1 MGELIKRT
9 TKHFISNNNCSSN
22 GHNNPSSN
30 RNNGNI
36 YRRQKHNPG
45 SGFEPA
51 VFLMLSQAL
60 SVCVSCGHLF
70 FSVCWYRNTSSLSLS
85 FIILCVLL
93 ILKYLQFTPQSHSFM
108 CLLTILRY
116 PQFIPQSHDFMYLLT
131 VLSLETVCDCSP
143 YWDTHSLFLSL
154 TVAVHHTEIPT
165 IYPSISQYGLY
176 SISNTGKSFLMYAN
190 ARFFLFF
197 FGGGGEGGGG
207 EGEYLIIPCGKSGS
221 PYPGKSQQPQ
231 EHRYPFLSVCGVFSC
246 IQTMIWLPVFGIF
259 NVRSDADA
267 CDCTRG
273 LCGHRQRVRTESWPR
288 EKNPLPHPGL
298 EPASVLRLALSSV
311 PVTMWGTVK
320 HVRSVW
326 STRRV
331 PRRHTR
337 TRP

>member
-85 FIILCVLL
+85 FIILCVCWYWNTSSLPLSL
-93 ILKYLQFTPQSHSFM
+93 IVSCAFWQYWDIHSLSLSLMILCTCWPYWVSKLYVTVHHTEIPTVYSSVSLWLF
-108 CLLTILRY
+108 TILRY
-116 PQFIPQSHDFMYLLT
+116 PQFIPRFHNMAYIVYPILEKAFWCTQTLDFFM
-131 VLSLETVCDCSP
+131 
-143 YWDTHSLFLSL
+143 
-154 TVAVHHTEIPT
+154 I
-165 IYPSISQYGLY
+165 
-176 SISNTGKSFLMYAN
+176 
-190 ARFFLFF
+190 FFL
-197 FGGGGEGGGG
+197 GGGGG

-246 IQTMIWLPVFGIF
+246 IQTMIWLPMFGIF

-273 LCGHRQRVRTESWPR
+273 LCGHRKRVRTESWPR